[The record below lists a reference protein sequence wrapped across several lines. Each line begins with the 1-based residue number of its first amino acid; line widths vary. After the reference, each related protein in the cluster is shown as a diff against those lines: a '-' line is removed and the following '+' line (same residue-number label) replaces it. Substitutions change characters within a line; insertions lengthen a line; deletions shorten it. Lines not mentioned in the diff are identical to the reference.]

1 VSAVELTTVATPGRR
16 NEDFAAAADR
26 LAVVL
31 DGVTPPT
38 DGRSGCV
45 HDVPWF
51 VVRLGSTL
59 LDLAGTREDRSL
71 PDCLAAAI
79 EATANA
85 HRSTCDLSHRRTPQA
100 TVAMVRW
107 DDAQVEYLVLSDA
120 AVLLANRRGTVTPVL
135 DRRLDELRARPD
147 LARLRSESAT
157 AYRAEM
163 EALRNARG
171 GFHTAAADP
180 AVVAQAVTG
189 STPRTAVSAAAVL
202 TDGATRWRE
211 VFRLGDWAELFA
223 ILRAGGPATLV
234 EQVRTAEAEDLDQQ
248 DFPRGKTFDDAS
260 AVYVDLG

>member
-1 VSAVELTTVATPGRR
+1 MAAPGRR
-16 NEDFAAAADR
+16 NEDFAAAADG

-31 DGVTPPT
+31 DGVTPPI

-51 VVRLGSTL
+51 VERLGSTL
-59 LDLAGTREDRSL
+59 LDLAGTREDRPL
-71 PDCLAAAI
+71 TGCLAAAI
-79 EATANA
+79 EATAAA
-85 HRSTCDLSHRRTPQA
+85 HRRTCDLSHRRTPQA

-107 DDAQVEYLVLSDA
+107 DDTRVEHLVLSDA
-120 AVLLANRRGTVTPVL
+120 AVLLGNQGGAVTPVL
-135 DRRLDELRARPD
+135 DRRLDELRARSD
-147 LARLRSESAT
+147 LARLRSESGT
-157 AYRAEM
+157 AYRAAM

-189 STPRTAVSAAAVL
+189 STPRTAVSALAVL

-211 VFRLGDWAELFA
+211 VFHLGDWAELFA
-223 ILRAGGPATLV
+223 ILRAGGPATLI
-234 EQVRTAEAEDLDQQ
+234 ERVRTAEAEDPDQR

-260 AVYVDLG
+260 AVYVDFG